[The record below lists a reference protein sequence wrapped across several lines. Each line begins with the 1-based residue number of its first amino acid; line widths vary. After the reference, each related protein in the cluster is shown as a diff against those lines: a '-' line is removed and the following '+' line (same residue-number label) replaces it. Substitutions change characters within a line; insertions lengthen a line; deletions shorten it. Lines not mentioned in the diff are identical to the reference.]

1 LYKAASS
8 GELHTQT
15 LQINPQHAVTVFL
28 VSGGYPEAFE
38 KGFEISG
45 LDTLVNAKA
54 YHAGTKIDND
64 KVVTNGG
71 RVIAV
76 SALGNSIKE
85 ALDLAMDNAGK
96 IQFQNKYYRQD
107 IAQDL
112 LKYYNE

>member
-1 LYKAASS
+1 
-8 GELHTQT
+8 
-15 LQINPQHAVTVFL
+15 

-76 SALGNSIKE
+76 SALGNSMKE